1 MDCWRE
7 GRAQRGKLFTF
18 SHHLSQVC
26 FFSRGRFE
34 NKLRKNQTWSDVWL
48 WTFFRKR
55 TLLGNE
61 MLIHVFIFVL
71 FSISFFSNWKEKSY
85 LLPEK
90 YTWKVKRRCK
100 VVPKRPVCVSIRN
113 SVCNCM
119 LYVEDDIRMLASE
132 RSHGMRTNVWGE
144 QIRNMNGSDIYKSTP
159 LLVNQKPAE
168 ILTTIF
174 DFVPFW
180 CKGSQ
185 FFKIYSKCNRFQ

>member
-1 MDCWRE
+1 MNSY
-7 GRAQRGKLFTF
+7 FF
-18 SHHLSQVC
+18 

-61 MLIHVFIFVL
+61 ILIHVFIFVL
-71 FSISFFSNWKEKSY
+71 FSISFFHNWKEKSY

-90 YTWKVKRRCK
+90 YTYKVNRRCK

-132 RSHGMRTNVWGE
+132 RSHGMGTNVWGE
-144 QIRNMNGSDIYKSTP
+144 QRRCINTDSV
-159 LLVNQKPAE
+159 LLVNIRRHRTGGEVLCVCEVKFWEWWKCTSLGFFRLCRSRSP
-168 ILTTIF
+168 IL
-174 DFVPFW
+174 
-180 CKGSQ
+180 
-185 FFKIYSKCNRFQ
+185 YRN